1 MNSLLYSIKKML
13 GMSSL
18 LLAMMAVFT
27 PIVTIYLIWASIFMA
42 GFAGLT
48 GSLVFSAIAILVN
61 VFNLVFFS
69 PVSLALVGGN
79 FFSMIITAVIFIISL
94 GAWFFGLKL
103 KIAGSMEKAE
113 QPASSRQE
121 PVRD

>member
-1 MNSLLYSIKKML
+1 
-13 GMSSL
+13 MSSL

-27 PIVTIYLIWASIFMA
+27 PIITIYLIWSSIFMA

-79 FFSMIITAVIFIISL
+79 FFSMVLTALIFIISL
-94 GAWFFGLKL
+94 SAWGFGLKL
-103 KIAGSMEKAE
+103 KIAGSMEAAE
-113 QPASSRQE
+113 KPVGSR
-121 PVRD
+121 